1 MRPSPGFGPDGLPRK
16 VARRQAAVVMVVAML
31 GFEANR
37 ELFGSGAIPGRWGAL
52 VFLGGLVATIVGLG
66 LFNLRQYGT
75 VFYSPVGRWRAAAFC
90 GVLALILV
98 LVVVT

>member
-1 MRPSPGFGPDGLPRK
+1 MRPSPGIGPDGLPRK
-16 VARRQAAVVMVVAML
+16 VARRQAAAVGVVAGL

-75 VFYSPVGRWRAAAFC
+75 VFYSPAGRWRTAAFC
-90 GVLALILV
+90 GVLVL
-98 LVVVT
+98 LVVLAVVT